1 MTPSG
6 SCSPHLLELLPEH
19 LVVLVEL
26 LALVLL
32 LLAHVLALLLLARVV
47 AVLPDEEHLRHEH
60 QAHRQEAAEDVGQ
73 GHEAE
78 GSVLLVAY
86 SRVNS

>member
-1 MTPSG
+1 MAPSG
-6 SCSPHLLELLPEH
+6 SCGSHLLELLPEH

-47 AVLPDEEHLRHEH
+47 TVLPDEEHLRHEH

-73 GHEAE
+73 GYEAK
-78 GSVLLVAY
+78 GRVLLVA
-86 SRVNS
+86 